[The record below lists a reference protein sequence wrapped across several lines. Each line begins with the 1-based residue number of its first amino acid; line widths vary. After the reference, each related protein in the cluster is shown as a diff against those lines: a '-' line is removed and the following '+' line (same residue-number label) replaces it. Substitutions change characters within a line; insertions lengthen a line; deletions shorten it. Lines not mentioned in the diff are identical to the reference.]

1 MIDVLVEIRAF
12 LFGVLLRNP
21 FSCSLRQSN
30 VFSRTQPMLAE
41 TFPLLVLD
49 CLLLGLGR
57 LHAGSCMSTDN
68 SVFALKNGYSSPQQ
82 TKECAR
88 WPTVLIRTVCVL
100 FLTDSP
106 LAGIVSA
113 SASALQPG
121 GSTRTAGPSPS
132 RTPSPSLLRLVPS
145 SVRRVP
151 VTSAQMVFTS
161 VRSLRFRRRCSPTWR
176 VSCARSAV
184 RT

>member
-57 LHAGSCMSTDN
+57 LHA
-68 SVFALKNGYSSPQQ
+68 
-82 TKECAR
+82 
-88 WPTVLIRTVCVL
+88 
-100 FLTDSP
+100 
-106 LAGIVSA
+106 
-113 SASALQPG
+113 
-121 GSTRTAGPSPS
+121 
-132 RTPSPSLLRLVPS
+132 LLS
-145 SVRRVP
+145 
-151 VTSAQMVFTS
+151 
-161 VRSLRFRRRCSPTWR
+161 
-176 VSCARSAV
+176 
-184 RT
+184 